1 MGFRPARDDPPVA
14 FMIKL
19 QKKHSVKELRV
30 YVAATTQC
38 YPNLPLADAIEKLA
52 HLEFSHI
59 EVGVHESGGH
69 LKPSEVVSDI
79 RRCYDI
85 MHSTKRL
92 TVVGLSLEVD
102 EEGDKYFETFT
113 KCCELAKLSKIVTLT
128 VPSSEH
134 GTPFNEEVE
143 RYKVLVKIAQKH
155 GVTVAMRST
164 QGRISADPDTVSV
177 ICRHVEGLGLSLDPS
192 HYHLGQ
198 PPETMIYENLIDY
211 VHNVYLRDSTPEQ
224 LQVRVGQGII
234 EYGKLINLLRKANF
248 KKALCVDIG
257 PSDDPEID
265 HDGELRK
272 LRLLL
277 ESLVV

>member
-1 MGFRPARDDPPVA
+1 MF
-14 FMIKL
+14 
-19 QKKHSVKELRV
+19 
-30 YVAATTQC
+30 VAATTQC
-38 YPNLPLADAIEKLA
+38 YPHLSLNDAVEKLA

-59 EVGVHESGGH
+59 EIAVHESGNH
-69 LKPSEVVSDI
+69 LKPSEIVADLS
-79 RRCYDI
+79 RCYDI
-85 MHSTKRL
+85 VHSTHRL
-92 TVVGLSLEVD
+92 TVAGLSLEI
-102 EEGDKYFETFT
+102 EAEGDEYFKIFT
-113 KCCELAKLSKIVTLT
+113 KVCELAKLSKIVTLT

-143 RYKVLVKIAQKH
+143 RYKVLVKIAEKH
-155 GVTVAMRST
+155 GVRVAMRST

-198 PPETMIYENLIDY
+198 PPETMIYENLIEY
-211 VHNVYLRDSTPEQ
+211 VHNVYLRDSTPEN

-234 EYGKLINLLRKANF
+234 EYGKLINLLRKVGF
-248 KKALCVDIG
+248 ERALCVDIG

-277 ESLVV
+277 ESLVVV